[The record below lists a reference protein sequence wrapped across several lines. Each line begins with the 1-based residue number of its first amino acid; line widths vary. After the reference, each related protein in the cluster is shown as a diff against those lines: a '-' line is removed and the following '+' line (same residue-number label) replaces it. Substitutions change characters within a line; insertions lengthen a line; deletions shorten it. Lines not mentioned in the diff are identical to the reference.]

1 MGNPSWFNYEQNC
14 TTMNKNQALPWD
26 NPRFHNWIAVARA
39 CQVMGLTLT
48 RALQPLDIKPPH
60 LDILINVFR
69 TPGISQQDLADK
81 MLVGRSNLSMLLPQL
96 EKRGLLV
103 RRGDVQDR
111 RVLRL
116 ELTEAGTELTR
127 EAIAIQTGLIDRTMK
142 TASAE
147 ECNMVGDV
155 MTRIIEEL
163 TRAESLP
170 EETETTEP
178 IGKTG

>member
-1 MGNPSWFNYEQNC
+1 
-14 TTMNKNQALPWD
+14 MNKMQALPWD
-26 NPRFHNWIAVARA
+26 NPRFRNWIAVARA

-60 LDILINVFR
+60 LDILVNLFR

-81 MLVGRSNLSMLLPQL
+81 LLVGRSNLSMLLPQL

-103 RRGDVQDR
+103 RTVDPQDR

-116 ELTEAGTELTR
+116 ELTTAGVALTE
-127 EAIAIQTGLIDRTMK
+127 EAIVIQSALIDRTMK

-147 ECNMVGDV
+147 ECDLVGEV
-155 MTRIIEEL
+155 MTRIIREL
-163 TRAESLP
+163 TQADGIEPPAGEIP
-170 EETETTEP
+170 EREQA
-178 IGKTG
+178 

>member
-1 MGNPSWFNYEQNC
+1 
-14 TTMNKNQALPWD
+14 MNKNQALPWD

-39 CQVMGLTLT
+39 CQVMGLTLA

-60 LDILINVFR
+60 LDILVNLFR

-81 MLVGRSNLSMLLPQL
+81 LLVGRSNLSMLLPQL

-103 RRGDVQDR
+103 RRSDPQDR

-116 ELTEAGTELTR
+116 ELTAEGTELTL
-127 EAIAIQTGLIDRTMK
+127 EAIAIQSALIDRTMK

-147 ECNMVGDV
+147 ECNLVGDV
-155 MTRIIEEL
+155 MTRIIREL
-163 TRAESLP
+163 TTTDAAESP
-170 EETETTEP
+170 ETDEP
-178 IGKTG
+178 VGKTG